1 MALTEIS
8 VKTLGE
14 TNVRWGGVASKRDL
28 ILHAAVGMIAQNGV
42 RGLRVEEIAAKA
54 GASTGLIYYH
64 FKDRAGLLRATLDYI
79 SDRAERYT
87 SEAVAASE
95 SDDPRQALEQVL
107 LLELQDTDEIREN
120 STAWGEL
127 RASAVFET
135 DLREQL
141 QEATRLWVQETA
153 ERIEA
158 ARDAGQAPAD
168 VDARA
173 AAFRLTALVEGL
185 SERWLSGSVTLER
198 ARELLQGSIDVE
210 LGPVS

>member
-1 MALTEIS
+1 
-8 VKTLGE
+8 
-14 TNVRWGGVASKRDL
+14 VASKRDL

-79 SDRAERYT
+79 SERAERHT
-87 SEAVAASE
+87 AEAVAASR
-95 SDDPRQALEQVL
+95 SDDPREALEQVL
-107 LLELQDTDEIREN
+107 QLELQDTDEIREN
-120 STAWGEL
+120 STAWSEL

-141 QEATRLWVQETA
+141 QEATRQWVQETA

-158 ARDAGQAPAD
+158 ARDAGQAWAG

-173 AAFRLTALVEGL
+173 AAFRLTSLVEGL

-198 ARELLQGSIDVE
+198 ARELLHGAIDVE
-210 LGPVS
+210 LGPTPPRESASVPGT